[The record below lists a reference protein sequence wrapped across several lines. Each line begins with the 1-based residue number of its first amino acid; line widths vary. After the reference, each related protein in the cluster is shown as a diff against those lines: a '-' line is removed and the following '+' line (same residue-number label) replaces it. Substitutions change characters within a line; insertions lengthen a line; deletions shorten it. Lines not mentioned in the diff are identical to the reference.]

1 MFDRKMYKLF
11 ARRELKGRWT
21 IPVLST
27 LIVVCIKEIFNIP
40 YFIQLLRSVQ
50 ASHEITLKADFL
62 ELYRTMEPAVATP
75 ALQISQYIAIFVTI
89 ILSFALLHLYLKM
102 SESPAPVTF
111 NTFLEG
117 LNLWLRAILASLWFC
132 LWSFLWL
139 LLFIIPGLVKA
150 VSYSQ
155 MFYLVAEYPHM
166 SITKAMKISKI
177 MTRGSKGDLFIMYLS
192 FIGWAILASL
202 TLGIGYLWLSPY
214 VNLSFVNSYRA
225 LKKQSVE
232 KGELSLSDFC

>member
-1 MFDRKMYKLF
+1 
-11 ARRELKGRWT
+11 
-21 IPVLST
+21 
-27 LIVVCIKEIFNIP
+27 
-40 YFIQLLRSVQ
+40 
-50 ASHEITLKADFL
+50 
-62 ELYRTMEPAVATP
+62 
-75 ALQISQYIAIFVTI
+75 
-89 ILSFALLHLYLKM
+89 
-102 SESPAPVTF
+102 
-111 NTFLEG
+111 
-117 LNLWLRAILASLWFC
+117 
-132 LWSFLWL
+132 
-139 LLFIIPGLVKA
+139 
-150 VSYSQ
+150 